1 MPIYEYRCAACG
13 HHLEALQKMA
23 EGPLR
28 KCPDCGKSQ
37 LKRLVSAS
45 RFRLKGSGWY
55 ETDFKNKGETQRNLV
70 EKAGGESTEA
80 ASEKSTDKST
90 EKSTDASAK
99 AEAGKAV
106 AAEKSDGAAEQPAKP
121 KPASTK
127 PRRGREPNRRPSRAQ
142 KPRAADALA
151 AASRAGVR
159 LDRAHARACALLR
172 LRRNIPPSSRL
183 MPPLHSKG

>member
-13 HHLEALQKMA
+13 HHLEALQKMT

-70 EKAGGESTEA
+70 EKGGGESTEA
-80 ASEKSTDKST
+80 ATD
-90 EKSTDASAK
+90 KSTDASAK

-106 AAEKSDGAAEQPAKP
+106 AAEKSDGAAEKPAKP
-121 KPASTK
+121 KPESSKSASRTRTK
-127 PRRGREPNRRPSRAQ
+127 PAA
-142 KPRAADALA
+142 KPRAKT
-151 AASRAGVR
+151 SRR
-159 LDRAHARACALLR
+159 
-172 LRRNIPPSSRL
+172 
-183 MPPLHSKG
+183 